1 MDISQIETSDSS
13 IWSIGK
19 PYFLKIKHQSPS
31 LLLSILID
39 SAWTVI
45 PTDYDNGLRTQVA
58 QAA

>member
-13 IWSIGK
+13 IWSIGT
-19 PYFLKIKHQSPS
+19 PYLWKIKHQSPS

-39 SAWTVI
+39 SVWTVI